1 MDYSKEILNKLT
13 TLSEAQQKEILQF
26 IESYSQKNFEY
37 QSMDQEWNN
46 FSFNQAILELKNDLD
61 LYTLED
67 IKNK

>member
-13 TLSEAQQKEILQF
+13 NLSEAQQREILQF
-26 IESYSQKNFEY
+26 IETYSQKNFEY
-37 QSMDQEWNN
+37 QSIEQEWNN
-46 FSFNQAILELKNDLD
+46 FSFNQAMIELKNDLD